1 VEDLD
6 YVEKVFDAELVSQM
20 IQKYHVYRLIHQA
33 RTVLLKDMS
42 TSSIFFFLDP
52 DFSAVETSEMLKT
65 VNPVL
70 YGRSHVPR
78 L

>member
-1 VEDLD
+1 
-6 YVEKVFDAELVSQM
+6 M
-20 IQKYHVYRLIHQA
+20 
-33 RTVLLKDMS
+33 LLKDMS

-70 YGRSHVPR
+70 YGNVIGPQAIG
-78 L
+78 